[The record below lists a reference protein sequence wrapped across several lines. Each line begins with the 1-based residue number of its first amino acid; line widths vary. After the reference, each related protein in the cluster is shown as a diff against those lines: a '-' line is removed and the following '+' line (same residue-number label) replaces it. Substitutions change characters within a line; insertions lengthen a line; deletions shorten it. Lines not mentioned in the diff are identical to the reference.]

1 MILIVRARMAYPL
14 KPWLGSMP
22 VYSLNEVDCMTSW
35 VVLRY
40 LWTLWMVPWRQV
52 FCSKG
57 LKVDMIRN

>member
-1 MILIVRARMAYPL
+1 MAYPL